1 MPGSFGHLAA
11 RFFDYLGA
19 RPLTESDR
27 QTVRSFLSDAEARI
41 FFEQSPRDQTHGFEA
56 ALVVLA
62 SGRESDGIIKSALLH
77 DVGKRSAGLGVV
89 GRVIASLLIKAGL
102 PLTRRMR
109 DYRDHGEIGAVD
121 LADAGSPPIV
131 VDFARNHHGSRPDT
145 VNEEDWGLL
154 QDADVPA
161 KARLAR
167 RRR

>member
-41 FFEQSPRDQTHGFEA
+41 FFEQSPRDQTHGFAA

-62 SGRESDGIIKSALLH
+62 SGRKSDETIRAALLH
-77 DVGKRSAGLGVV
+77 DVGKRRAEFGVV
-89 GRVIASLLIKAGL
+89 GRVIASLLIKGGL
-102 PLTRRMR
+102 PMTGRMR
-109 DYRDHGEIGAVD
+109 DYRDHGAIGAVD
-121 LADAGSPPIV
+121 LADAGSTAIV
-131 VDFARNHHGSRPDT
+131 VDFARHHHGSRPDT
-145 VNEEDWGLL
+145 VDEEDWNLL

-161 KARLAR
+161 NARLAR